1 VPGLFR
7 VFLIGL
13 GQADLDVLRART
25 AADDRLAIAG
35 TAQLHEIERRMVR
48 LPDSIDAIVMSP
60 ATWAAASAAPPL
72 PRDSAV
78 ASRRAGQAGGGLI
91 EELTARERDV
101 LALVADGRP
110 NREIAARLGVSEHT
124 VKFHLASIFGK
135 LGVST
140 RTQAVRRALEWGLIE
155 I

>member
-1 VPGLFR
+1 M
-7 VFLIGL
+7 
-13 GQADLDVLRART
+13 GQ
-25 AADDRLAIAG
+25 G
-35 TAQLHEIERRMVR
+35 
-48 LPDSIDAIVMSP
+48 
-60 ATWAAASAAPPL
+60 
-72 PRDSAV
+72 
-78 ASRRAGQAGGGLI
+78 GGGLI

-135 LGVST
+135 LAVST

>member
-1 VPGLFR
+1 
-7 VFLIGL
+7 VFLVGL
-13 GQADLDVLRART
+13 EREDLAALRRRSR
-25 AADDRLAIAG
+25 ADDAL
-35 TAQLHEIERRMVR
+35 EIVGEALLRDVRRDAVR
-48 LPDSIDAIVMSP
+48 LSDSIDAVVMSP
-60 ATWAAASAAPPL
+60 AVWDQSPLVAPRWRPEASTDDRL
-72 PRDSAV
+72 V
-78 ASRRAGQAGGGLI
+78 

-101 LALVADGRP
+101 LALVADGHS
-110 NREIAARLGVSEHT
+110 NREIAARLDISEHT